1 MDRNI
6 DFKYKQHYQTHIAP
20 SIAAEA
26 TDIPSQSIDEA
37 ESEGDNFLHVVQYG
51 REYNQPKTD
60 YTEID
65 ELLEELENQSLEYIP
80 AVEEKPIL
88 ISKLPSKENRKND
101 SGRHCQYKEL
111 LIYKL
116 IH

>member
-20 SIAAEA
+20 SIAAD

-88 ISKLPSKENRKND
+88 ISKLPSKENTKTIRGGVVGIR
-101 SGRHCQYKEL
+101 SC
-111 LIYKL
+111 
-116 IH
+116 